1 MVPAMPQ
8 LLELQQAIYRSL
20 VKRDDSLA
28 AQYILADGL
37 PPESRLNIYRNTF
50 IGTLTTALRLS
61 YPAVHRLVG
70 AEFFEGA
77 AALFIEAHPPESAYL
92 DEYGAEFPGFLALFP
107 PAAPLAYLPGVARL
121 EWAVNRAL
129 HAPDLP
135 GLDVGRLA
143 AVPPADHDRV
153 CFTQHP
159 AVGLVRDNAPVD
171 LIWRAVLDQDDG
183 AMAAIEL
190 RSGPVWLLVQRTA
203 VGVEVD
209 RIDASAW
216 RLTEK
221 LFAGRPIEAAI
232 AAAPTANA
240 AGLIAEHLAAGH
252 FVDFELLKHPPLTAS
267 AESYP

>member
-1 MVPAMPQ
+1 MMPVMPQ
-8 LLELQQAIYRSL
+8 LLELQQAIYRGL
-20 VKRDDSLA
+20 VERDDTLA

-37 PPESRLNIYRNTF
+37 SPKSRLSIYRNTF

-70 AEFFEGA
+70 TEFFEGA
-77 AALFIEAHPPESAYL
+77 ASLFIAAHPPEGAYL
-92 DEYGAEFPGFLALFP
+92 NGYGQKFPDFLASFP
-107 PAAPLAYLPGVARL
+107 PAAALAYLPGVARL

-135 GLDVGRLA
+135 GLDVSRLS
-143 AVPPADHDRV
+143 AVPPADHERV
-153 CFTQHP
+153 CFTPHP
-159 AVGLVRDNAPVD
+159 AVGLVRDSAPAD

-190 RSGPVWLLVQRTA
+190 RSGLVCLLVQRSP
-203 VGVEVD
+203 VGVEVE

-216 RLTEK
+216 RLAEE
-221 LFAGRPIEAAI
+221 LFAGHPIATAI
-232 AAAPTANA
+232 AGAPTADA
-240 AGLIAEHLAAGH
+240 AHLIAAHLAAEH
-252 FVDFELLKHPPLTAS
+252 FVDFGLSKPPPLTAA

>member
-1 MVPAMPQ
+1 MPP
-8 LLELQQAIYRSL
+8 LLELQRAMYRSL
-20 VKRDDSLA
+20 VERDDGAVSE
-28 AQYILADGL
+28 YIIADGL
-37 PPESRLNIYRNTF
+37 PPGSRLNIYRNTF

-61 YPAVHRLVG
+61 YPAIHRLVG

-77 AALFIEAHPPESAYL
+77 ASLFIEAHPPESAYL
-92 DEYGAEFPGFLALFP
+92 DEYGEEFAAFLASFS
-107 PAAPLAYLPGVARL
+107 PAAAFAYLPGVARL

-135 GLDVGRLA
+135 GLDVSRLT
-143 AVPPADHDRV
+143 AVDPAVHERV
-153 CFTQHP
+153 CFAPHP

-190 RSGPVWLLVQRTA
+190 RSGPVWLLVQRTP

-209 RIDASAW
+209 RIDAPAW
-216 RLTEK
+216 RLAAE
-221 LFAGRPIEAAI
+221 LFGGHPIAAAI
-232 AAAPTANA
+232 AAAPTADA
-240 AGLIAEHLAAGH
+240 AHLIAGHLAAGH
-252 FVDFELLKHPPLTAS
+252 FVEFDLSKHPPLTAS